1 MIYVQGYRGT
11 VSENEARD
19 LASDGIFVVNYL
31 CVGCREHAEYA
42 YNKMKSSFSKGKN
55 IARKEHL
62 ELMLIL
68 SGRRQ
73 IKEAIALCGV
83 TGARGIVAISE
94 KEISLELD
102 RDDSLISYTPEK
114 ARHLGISEGRCEYFF
129 ENSALLELER

>member
-1 MIYVQGYRGT
+1 

-94 KEISLELD
+94 KEISIKEISLELD